1 MYDVVFLA
9 TAISKLYE
17 DFLAPFVLFTLSHNP
32 NSFIEIVVEDKDE
45 FENKYEKQMASVKE
59 IVGTSFSVRN
69 FQREFN
75 HHHPAVYRYFE
86 VPEMRGK
93 YTYIIDV
100 DIMLLEDILPHYLA
114 NWPDPSLPYNNAIRR
129 GGTKRITGV
138 HFMETEKY
146 FTPKLL
152 QRQEELYREKNYRYG
167 GPGNERHLY
176 DLCETAHGLVDM
188 SFRWRPLFGI
198 HFSPHRGRNKKAKLE
213 CSPEYRDQF
222 FVVVDKYP
230 HLFEYQVFRRLKE
243 LLVRDFRVTEGFEE
257 RRI

>member
-9 TAISKLYE
+9 TATGKVYE
-17 DFLAPFVLFTLSHNP
+17 DFLAPFTLFTLVHTP
-32 NSFIEIVVEDKDE
+32 NSFIEIIVEDKAE
-45 FENKYEKQMASVKE
+45 FEKKYETQMTAVAE
-59 IVGTSFSVRN
+59 IVGTSQFLVRN
-69 FQREFN
+69 FQHEFN
-75 HHHPAVYRYFE
+75 HHHPSVYRYFE
-86 VPEMRGK
+86 VPEVRGK

-114 NWPDPSLPYNNAIRR
+114 NWPDPSLPYNNAIR
-129 GGTKRITGV
+129 KRDKRLTGV

-152 QRQEELYREKNYRYG
+152 QRQQELYREKNYRYG

-176 DLCETAHGLVDM
+176 DLCATAHGLVDK

-198 HFSPHRGRNKKAKLE
+198 HFSPHRGRSKKAKLE

-222 FVVVDKYP
+222 FALADKYP
-230 HLFEYQVFRRLKE
+230 HLFEYRVFDRLKE
-243 LLVRDFRVTEGFEE
+243 LMLLEFRVTEGFEE